1 MKIVW
6 SFFKNQIG
14 GVKTPLP
21 KKHHLKIIKK
31 QGERQMAKRVI
42 IVDDSRAVIATAE
55 LALEGMIN
63 SKTIEFKSY
72 LNPMEL
78 LGALQNGSEN
88 FDLLISDVNMPQ
100 LNGLDLARAIKA
112 DERYKNKP
120 IIILTTESSNE
131 MKMSGKEIGVTGWM
145 VKPFSD
151 DKLVKS
157 LQMVLGV

>member
-1 MKIVW
+1 
-6 SFFKNQIG
+6 
-14 GVKTPLP
+14 
-21 KKHHLKIIKK
+21 
-31 QGERQMAKRVI
+31 MAKRVI

-63 SKTIEFKSY
+63 SNTIEFKSY

-100 LNGLDLARAIKA
+100 LNGLELARAIKA

>member
-1 MKIVW
+1 
-6 SFFKNQIG
+6 
-14 GVKTPLP
+14 
-21 KKHHLKIIKK
+21 
-31 QGERQMAKRVI
+31 MAKRVI

-78 LGALQNGSEN
+78 LGALQSGSEN